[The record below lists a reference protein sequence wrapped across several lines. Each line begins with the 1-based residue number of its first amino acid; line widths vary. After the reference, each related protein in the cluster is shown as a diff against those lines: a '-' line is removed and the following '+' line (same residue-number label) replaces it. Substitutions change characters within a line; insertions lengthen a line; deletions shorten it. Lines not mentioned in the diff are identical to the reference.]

1 MNRPI
6 LLVNKSLTQEQK
18 DFLNNLNGA
27 NKIYIIGGESA
38 VSASLENTLKAY
50 GEVER
55 VGGANRFETSV
66 LVAHTFV
73 KGPQGVVLAYSHN
86 FPDGL
91 CGGPLAYS
99 MGSALV
105 LTADKKESAAQEYVQ
120 RYKITNGI
128 VLGGTG
134 LISDKTVET
143 IFSPM
148 EDAE

>member
-1 MNRPI
+1 M
-6 LLVNKSLTQEQK
+6 
-18 DFLNNLNGA
+18 
-27 NKIYIIGGESA
+27 
-38 VSASLENTLKAY
+38 
-50 GEVER
+50 
-55 VGGANRFETSV
+55 
-66 LVAHTFV
+66 

-105 LTADKKESAAQEYVQ
+105 LTADNKEAAAQEYVQ
-120 RYKITNGI
+120 RYEITNGI

-134 LISDKTVET
+134 LIADKTVEK

-148 EDAE
+148 EEAE